1 MFNVGSG
8 ELLVLLVLALIILGP
23 DKLPET
29 IRKVSG
35 FLGDLRRMSQ
45 SFQDEM
51 RQAVDLAD
59 LQREFTGK
67 PGPSLPPLPTPTDE
81 GTESDSPTTPT
92 TPPESPEQGTS

>member
-23 DKLPET
+23 DKLPEAV
-29 IRKVSG
+29 RKVSG

-51 RQAVDLAD
+51 RQAVDLSD
-59 LQREFTGK
+59 LQREFTGN
-67 PGPSLPPLPTPTDE
+67 PGPSLPPLPSADAEATEEPAPT
-81 GTESDSPTTPT
+81 TESD
-92 TPPESPEQGTS
+92 EQEPS

>member
-8 ELLVLLVLALIILGP
+8 ELLVLLVLALIVLGP
-23 DKLPET
+23 DKLPES

-51 RQAVDLAD
+51 RQAVDLSD
-59 LQREFTGK
+59 LQREFTGN
-67 PGPSLPPLPTPTDE
+67 PGPSLPPLPE
-81 GTESDSPTTPT
+81 TEQPSSAAASAAEPE
-92 TPPESPEQGTS
+92 PPEQVQS

>member
-8 ELLVLLVLALIILGP
+8 ELLVLLVLALIVLGP

-51 RQAVDLAD
+51 RQAVDLSD
-59 LQREFTGK
+59 LQREFTGN
-67 PGPSLPPLPTPTDE
+67 PGPSLPPLP
-81 GTESDSPTTPT
+81 ESEQPAAAPSAADPE
-92 TPPESPEQGTS
+92 PPEQVQS